1 MKVIYQAIHQMVKL
15 GNVLNWEKPI
25 DQGYVDALNGLR
37 AVRDALEGSRTIPS
51 EQTKDAGMIKGEG
64 A

>member
-15 GNVLNWEKPI
+15 GNTLNWEKPI

-37 AVRDALEGSRTIPS
+37 AVRDALEGARTIPS
-51 EQTKDAGMIKGEG
+51 EKPKDVGTIKGERP
-64 A
+64 

>member
-15 GNVLNWEKPI
+15 GNTLNWEKPI

-37 AVRDALEGSRTIPS
+37 AVRNALEGLYILPS
-51 EQTKDAGMIKGEG
+51 KKTEDASTQE
-64 A
+64 